1 MSSTVCKNLPVP
13 SAIAELVDALP
24 MVQAIGVDAN
34 RRRVEQTP
42 LGWLGRP
49 AEVADLILYLTS
61 EEASFVT
68 GQVCDVAG
76 GLPMTWWSGMARGL
90 AFVEAGSA

>member
-34 RRRVEQTP
+34 RRWVEQTP

-49 AEVADLILYLTS
+49 
-61 EEASFVT
+61 EEARFVT
-68 GQVCDVAG
+68 GQTCDVAG
-76 GLPMTWWSGMARGL
+76 GLLMT
-90 AFVEAGSA
+90 

>member
-1 MSSTVCKNLPVP
+1 MSSTVSKNLPVP

-24 MVQAIGVDAN
+24 MVQAIGTDAN
-34 RRRVEQTP
+34 RRWVEQTP

-61 EEASFVT
+61 EEASFAT
-68 GQVCDVAG
+68 GQVCDVAS
-76 GLPMTWWSGMARGL
+76 GLLMT
-90 AFVEAGSA
+90 

>member
-24 MVQAIGVDAN
+24 MVQAIGTDAN
-34 RRRVEQTP
+34 RRWVEQTP

-61 EEASFVT
+61 EEARFVRRRRASSP
-68 GQVCDVAG
+68 GRSVMWQAVC
-76 GLPMTWWSGMARGL
+76 
-90 AFVEAGSA
+90 